1 MCVVLSTA
9 VFVREERC
17 TGSARRLL
25 AASGRRRGYA
35 EGASDADWPQIL
47 VLYGMLE
54 RISPSP
60 MLTLD
65 HAVAV
70 AMVRGPQAGLDLLKT
85 LDDDTASPSITA
97 RCRYSP
103 RCEGSGYP
111 PEVVRISDVARPT
124 AKDNEVVL
132 NAVGKN

>member
-1 MCVVLSTA
+1 
-9 VFVREERC
+9 
-17 TGSARRLL
+17 
-25 AASGRRRGYA
+25 
-35 EGASDADWPQIL
+35 
-47 VLYGMLE
+47 
-54 RISPSP
+54 

-103 RCEGSGYP
+103 RCEGSGYIGYGP